1 MSNPFH
7 KGEWFLP
14 GSELKLP
21 GRLMINETDRTIR
34 LELFGNRYLDDQ
46 PIIIHDPERAKKY
59 HSKNYNENYAT
70 SLPFIL
76 GKAAGLVTLYRC
88 QYYHVEDISD
98 ELYIIQY
105 EAEYVFWGAHIL
117 SAASFLVRSATF
129 IYPYLSSW
137 YEGEDSHD
145 KLRRDDRH
153 SPFDKPRTPL
163 EEPIPVTDGVSI
175 QLTESYHKRSNNFGV
190 HEETQYQMYLTFR
203 YVTPTAFD
211 QALMNA
217 HIFGKLL
224 QFCHGKP
231 LEKSILS
238 VTIDPY
244 RVQYEEHR
252 WPSYTPELV
261 QLRITNFSL
270 QRGED
275 VSRHTQHQRYMLL
288 SGWIMERSELNEV
301 IRQWFANTTYYGLYD
316 FYLDSNNW
324 LKRSEAVLSNVMFNN
339 RFLNI
344 VQGLEAYYRRS
355 ALFTQKT
362 GPSKPSVT
370 PEEFQQN
377 KTAILK
383 KLEKGST
390 LKEWFNSIFNY
401 KPPREAE
408 IKLEDI
414 LSNLIAHL
422 QPVLDPLLGKNEV
435 IAFFPRFASVT
446 RNHLSHGTHV
456 KTDQGDALP
465 IFFYA
470 GQLLLGICILQT
482 LNVTDIADKVR
493 HYDVFEQT
501 LYQLQRTKL
510 IFQSSV
516 PPTQPPP
523 MEGDSSQPV

>member
-21 GRLMINETDRTIR
+21 GRLVINEADRTIR

-46 PIIIHDPERAKKY
+46 PIVIHDPERAKKY

-70 SLPFIL
+70 THSFIL
-76 GKAAGLVTLYRC
+76 GKAAGLITLYRC
-88 QYYHVEDISD
+88 RYYHVEDISD

-117 SAASFLVRSATF
+117 SAASFLIGSATF

-137 YEGEDSHD
+137 YEGEGSHD
-145 KLRRDDRH
+145 KLHRDDH
-153 SPFDKPRTPL
+153 SSPFDKPCAPL
-163 EEPIPVTDGVSI
+163 EDTIPVTDGVSI

-203 YVTPTAFD
+203 YVTPAAFD
-211 QALMNA
+211 QVLVNA
-217 HIFGKLL
+217 HVFAKLM

-238 VTIDPY
+238 VTVDKE
-244 RVQYEEHR
+244 RVHHKEDR
-252 WPSYTPELV
+252 WPSRTPEPV
-261 QLRITNFSL
+261 NLRITNFSL

-288 SGWIMERSELNEV
+288 SGWIMERSELNTV
-301 IRQWFANTTYYGLYD
+301 IRQWFANSAYYGLYD

-324 LKRSEAVLSNVMFNN
+324 LNRSEAVLSNVMFNN

-344 VQGLEAYYRRS
+344 IQGLEAYYRKSPAFAPNTS
-355 ALFTQKT
+355 APT
-362 GPSKPSVT
+362 KPTVSRQ
-370 PEEFQQN
+370 EFERN
-377 KTAILK
+377 KTAILE
-383 KLEKGST
+383 KLDKGSP
-390 LKEWFNSIFNY
+390 LKTWFNGFFNY
-401 KPPREAE
+401 KPPRGVE
-408 IKLEDI
+408 IKLEEI
-414 LSNLIAHL
+414 LTELIAHL
-422 QPVLDPLLGKNEV
+422 RPILDPLLGKNEV
-435 IAFFPRFASVT
+435 IEFFPRFASVT

-470 GQLLLGICILQT
+470 GQLLLGICILKT
-482 LNVTDIADKVR
+482 LNVAEIGEKVS
-493 HYDVFEQT
+493 HYDAFQQI

-510 IFQSSV
+510 AFQPSA
-516 PPTQPPP
+516 PTSKP
-523 MEGDSSQPV
+523 GTD

>member
-1 MSNPFH
+1 MSSPFH

-21 GRLMINETDRTIR
+21 GRIVINEADRTIR

-46 PIIIHDPERAKKY
+46 PIVIHDPERDKRY
-59 HSKNYNENYAT
+59 HSKNYNENFAT
-70 SLPFIL
+70 ALPIIL
-76 GKAAGLVTLYRC
+76 GKGAGLITLYLC
-88 QYYHVEDISD
+88 EYYHVEDISD

-105 EAEYVFWGAHIL
+105 EAEYVFWGAHIR
-117 SAASFLVRSATF
+117 SPESFLVRSATF
-129 IYPYLSSW
+129 IFPYLSSW
-137 YEGEDSHD
+137 YEGDGSVN
-145 KLRRDDRH
+145 KLSRQERP
-153 SPFDKPRTPL
+153 SPFAKSRPPL
-163 EEPIPVTDGVSI
+163 EEPIPIADGVSI
-175 QLTESYHKRSNNFGV
+175 RLSENYNKRSQNIDN
-190 HEETQYQMYLTFR
+190 HEEVRYQLYLTFC
-203 YVTPTAFD
+203 YDTPTAFD
-211 QALMNA
+211 EARLNA
-217 HIFGKLL
+217 HVFGKLL

-238 VTIDPY
+238 VTIDPD
-244 RVQYEEHR
+244 RIDHEELG
-252 WPSYTPELV
+252 WPSRTPQPV

-288 SGWIMERSELNEV
+288 SGWTLERAELNAV
-301 IRQWFANTTYYGLYD
+301 IRQWFANSAYDGLYD

-324 LKRSEAVLSNVMFNN
+324 LKRSGAVLSNVMFNN

-344 VQGLEAYYRRS
+344 VQGLEAYYRKGP
-355 ALFTQKT
+355 LFTQKT
-362 GPSKPSVT
+362 RPTKPTVT
-370 PEEFQQN
+370 PEEFQRN
-377 KTAILK
+377 KTAIMK
-383 KLEKGST
+383 KLEQGSA
-390 LKEWFNSIFNY
+390 LKEWFNSHFKY
-401 KPPREAE
+401 KPPREVE

-414 LSNLIAHL
+414 LTELINHL
-422 QPVLDPLLGKNEV
+422 QPILDPLLGKNEV
-435 IAFFPRFASVT
+435 MAFFPRFASVT

-456 KTDQGDALP
+456 KTNQGDALP
-465 IFFYA
+465 IFFHA

-482 LNVTDIADKVR
+482 LNVTDIAERVR

-510 IFQSSV
+510 ISQPAV